1 MSRVARAARVA
12 SRQRVETITADKTIQ
27 SAETGELYLI
37 NYDTGATI
45 TVTLPAMQD
54 GAYFKFLFQA
64 EMDTASAK
72 VKITSSEAVD
82 GDFLGGIFEQVTGG
96 SNANSAFVTSAPAT
110 NHQVTL
116 SHEIQPGTWIEC
128 VCDGTNWIL
137 SGCANVSAV
146 GKVVFGS

>member
-1 MSRVARAARVA
+1 MAKVGRAARVA
-12 SRQRVETITADKTIQ
+12 SRQRVETITASKTIG

-45 TVTLPAMQD
+45 TVTLPSMQD

-64 EMDTASAK
+64 EMDTSSAK
-72 VKITSSEAVD
+72 VKITSAEEEN

-96 SNANSAFVTSAPAT
+96 SDGHSAFVTSAPST

-137 SGCANVSAV
+137 SGCANVSAL
-146 GKVVFGS
+146 GKVAFGS

>member
-1 MSRVARAARVA
+1 MQRAKNRA
-12 SRQRVETITADKTIQ
+12 
-27 SAETGELYLI
+27 
-37 NYDTGATI
+37 
-45 TVTLPAMQD
+45 
-54 GAYFKFLFQA
+54 
-64 EMDTASAK
+64 
-72 VKITSSEAVD
+72 
-82 GDFLGGIFEQVTGG
+82 GGIWNKKRMSGHALYPNGYRNNAVVPGQPTRHRCKELSAGG